1 MEWNDTP
8 RTKLLRD
15 RMVREQLQSR
25 GIKDPR
31 VIAVMKEV
39 PRHWFCSAGIPEE
52 EAYGDFPLP
61 IGWGQTISQ
70 PLMVADMLQQMRL
83 TGTETVLEIGTGS
96 GYNAAL
102 LSRLAQRVVSLE
114 ILPELAE
121 LSRQRLLRG
130 GFANVEVHQADGT
143 LGWAEAAPYDAIV
156 VTAGA
161 PVIPEALLEQLKL
174 EGRLVIPVGSLM
186 LQKLLVVRRTVAGI
200 RTEEHSDCRF
210 VPLQGQGGWW

>member
-8 RTKLLRD
+8 RTKRLRD

-39 PRHWFCSAGIPEE
+39 PRHWFCSAGISEE

-70 PLMVADMLQQMRL
+70 PLMVADMLEQMRL

-121 LSRQRLLRG
+121 LSRQRLIRG
-130 GFANVEVHQADGT
+130 GFDNVEVHQADGT
-143 LGWAEAAPYDAIV
+143 LGWAAAAPPPRRDARCKCG
-156 VTAGA
+156 AGSASSPTPRRNASIADGGHGRRFRAAA
-161 PVIPEALLEQLKL
+161 PAF
-174 EGRLVIPVGSLM
+174 
-186 LQKLLVVRRTVAGI
+186 RRHDSRRYI
-200 RTEEHSDCRF
+200 RRSPPIR
-210 VPLQGQGGWW
+210 